1 MSYTHSVNTIRPTR
15 FPVPNRPITGRG
27 HHRTPQTR

>member
-1 MSYTHSVNTIRPTR
+1 MLNTQVINSVRTAR
-15 FPVPNRPITGRG
+15 FPVPNRPINGRG